1 MKHTIYALSTAP
13 GTSGVAVIRAS
24 GPQALAGLAALT
36 QKPVEA
42 YQPRRTY
49 LRKLFRPSDSY
60 VIDQA
65 MVIAFHG
72 PHSFTGEDVVEYHIH
87 GGLAVRNMAL
97 AALSTLYG
105 HRMAEAGEFS
115 RRAFQNDKMDLIE
128 AEGIADLI
136 HADTEAQHRQALIQL
151 EGKLSAVYIDW
162 ADRLKNMLAYME
174 ADIDF
179 SEDEDLED
187 TAFSKMR
194 DKLGALSDEIAD
206 HLDDNR
212 RGERLREGVQVVII
226 GAPNAGK
233 SSLLNALAKRDVAIV
248 SEMAGTTR
256 DVIETHLDLGGYP
269 VTLADTAGLRP
280 EQLDAQGGSNG
291 HDMIESEGI
300 RRAIELAHK
309 ADIKLL
315 MFNGTEMPDLDLN
328 TLQLNDDNALIIV
341 NKIDLY
347 DGPIPNIADKKPI
360 CISVKEEEGIDR
372 LLVRLTE
379 RIAGIFGDRES
390 PTITR
395 ARHREALLDV
405 RESLLRA
412 LAIDL
417 PELAAEDMRLAMRAL
432 GRITG
437 RVDVEDLLDV
447 IFHDFCIG
455 K

>member
-1 MKHTIYALSTAP
+1 MKQTIYALSTPA

-24 GPQALAGLAALT
+24 GAQAFDGLAQLT
-36 QKPVEA
+36 GKPA
-42 YQPRRTY
+42 DYFKPRRTY
-49 LRKLFRPSDSY
+49 LRRLYHLDDQSL
-60 VIDQA
+60 IDQA
-65 MVIAFHG
+65 MVIAFKG
-72 PHSFTGEDVVEYHIH
+72 PESFTGEDVVEYHIH
-87 GGLAVRNMAL
+87 GGLAVRNLML
-97 AALSTLYG
+97 EMLSRIEG
-105 HRMAEAGEFS
+105 HRMADPGEFS

-128 AEGIADLI
+128 AEGVSDLI
-136 HADTEAQHRQALIQL
+136 HAETAAQHKQALTQL

-162 ADRLKNMLAYME
+162 AERLKNMLAYME

-179 SEDEDLED
+179 AEDEELED

-194 DKLGALSDEIAD
+194 DKLAALSAEIKH

-212 RGERLREGVQVVII
+212 RGERLREGLQVVIV

-233 SSLLNALAKRDVAIV
+233 SSLLNALAQRDIAIV
-248 SEMAGTTR
+248 SQMAGTTR
-256 DVIETHLDLGGYP
+256 DIIETHLDLGGYP
-269 VTLADTAGLRP
+269 VILADTAGLRP
-280 EQLDAQGGSNG
+280 EQLDASDTDG
-291 HDMIESEGI
+291 HDMVESEGI
-300 RRAIELAHK
+300 RRAIERAHK

-328 TLQLNDDNALIIV
+328 TLQLASADDLFIV

-347 DGPIPNIADKKPI
+347 DGVVPSIADQQPI
-360 CISVKEEEGIDR
+360 CISVKRAEGIDR
-372 LLVRLTE
+372 LLKRLTE
-379 RIAGIFGDRES
+379 RIEKIFGRTEA

-395 ARHREALLDV
+395 ARHREALIEA
-405 RESLLRA
+405 ESSIDRA
-412 LAIDL
+412 LNIDL

>member
-1 MKHTIYALSTAP
+1 MKQTIYALSTAP

-36 QKPVEA
+36 QKPVEG

-49 LRKLFRPSDSY
+49 LRKLFRPSDTY

-72 PHSFTGEDVVEYHIH
+72 PESFTGEDVVEYHIH

-136 HADTEAQHRQALIQL
+136 HAETEAQHRQALIQL

-194 DKLGALSDEIAD
+194 DKLDALNDEIAD
-206 HLDDNR
+206 HLNDNR

-233 SSLLNALAKRDVAIV
+233 SSLLNALAQRDVAIV

-256 DVIETHLDLGGYP
+256 DIIETHLDLGGYP

-280 EQLDAQGGSNG
+280 EQLDAQDGSG

-300 RRAIELAHK
+300 RRAIEHAHK

-328 TLQLNDDNALIIV
+328 TLQLNDENALIIV

-347 DGPIPNIADKKPI
+347 DRAIPNIADKKPI

-372 LLVRLTE
+372 LLARLTE
-379 RIAGIFGDRES
+379 RISGIFGDRES

-395 ARHREALLDV
+395 TRHREALLEV
-405 RESLLRA
+405 REALLRA